1 MKKIFTRRL
10 FIYMLAALFF
20 TITAIFLLQTVVTK
34 KNNTVSS
41 QDKLQT
47 VKQRLISNQNNISM
61 LTKNMSEDNL
71 ARTRAFADMLAAD
84 PSIKNDTV
92 KLNEVKDRLMV
103 SELHIIDQNGI
114 ITDSTVDAYIG
125 FDMKSGEQSNAFMVI
140 VDDPGIEIVQ
150 EPQMNAAEGIVMQY
164 IGVARSDEKGL
175 VQVGIQPEVLAEM
188 LANTEIDVVLKD
200 LDFGE
205 SGYIYAIDASDGSIL
220 AHPDSSL
227 IGTSAADAGY
237 PDRLTGNGRAI
248 INGINGYYV
257 AEEYEGQIIGTFL
270 PANEY
275 YRERLNQT
283 LVVSFSMLIIFSVL
297 LITINRMVDNKIV
310 LGINRITGSTKEIAE
325 GNFEIRISEQG
336 NPEFIQLSD
345 SINKM
350 VENILQKMQE
360 NKQLLNHQEDDMENI
375 RTLIQNVKNACV
387 DLNRVSGETLEN
399 AEQIYHGTG
408 QQKTAVKDLKQ
419 IMQQLTDELSS
430 SVDVSTKVTTTTGD
444 TVTNIIQTQAQM
456 EQLKISMQK
465 ISEMSLSIETIIGD
479 INSIAQQ
486 TNMLSLNASIE
497 AARAG
502 EMGKGF
508 AVVAA
513 QVGELAARSS
523 QAAQETN
530 ELITNSIKAV
540 EDGKEIT
547 DRTANAFGMAVEN
560 IKKANKDVR
569 EITRMVR
576 QNMNVVTNAVSQI
589 VQISDVVEQN
599 VLISHETKQASS
611 NMADITG
618 KLLNIVEN

>member
-20 TITAIFLLQTVVTK
+20 TITAIFLLQTFVTK

-61 LTKNMSEDNL
+61 LTKNLSEDNL

-114 ITDSTVDAYIG
+114 ITNSTVDAYIG
-125 FDMKSGEQSNAFMVI
+125 FDMKSGEQSNAFMAI
-140 VDDPGIEIVQ
+140 VDDPDIEIVQ

-205 SGYIYAIDASDGSIL
+205 NGYIYAIDASDGSIL

-237 PDRLTGNGRAI
+237 PDHLTGNGRAVV
-248 INGINGYYV
+248 NGINGYYV

-310 LGINRITGSTKEIAE
+310 LGINRITSSTKEISD
-325 GNFEIRISEQG
+325 GNFEIRINEQG

-360 NKQLLNHQEDDMENI
+360 NELLLNHQEDDMENI

-419 IMQQLTDELSS
+419 IMQQLTDELNS

-444 TVTNIIQTQAQM
+444 TVANIIQTQAQM

-465 ISEMSLSIETIIGD
+465 ISEMSLS
-479 INSIAQQ
+479 
-486 TNMLSLNASIE
+486 
-497 AARAG
+497 
-502 EMGKGF
+502 
-508 AVVAA
+508 
-513 QVGELAARSS
+513 
-523 QAAQETN
+523 
-530 ELITNSIKAV
+530 
-540 EDGKEIT
+540 
-547 DRTANAFGMAVEN
+547 
-560 IKKANKDVR
+560 
-569 EITRMVR
+569 
-576 QNMNVVTNAVSQI
+576 
-589 VQISDVVEQN
+589 
-599 VLISHETKQASS
+599 
-611 NMADITG
+611 
-618 KLLNIVEN
+618 